1 MVTIL
6 TLSTKMAILVLLK
19 IKVFSNK
26 SYNVIISIYDFSN
39 KILSRESHHITDENN
54 IW

>member
-1 MVTIL
+1 MVAIL

-26 SYNVIISIYDFSN
+26 SYNVIISVYDFNN
-39 KILSRESHHITDENN
+39 KILSRESHHITDVNK